1 MTKLKRLVKTITIP
15 YSFGQLKT
23 SLYMRTFYL
32 FLLLILFLSACEK
45 EFTPEIS
52 TAPPEL
58 VVEGYI
64 EGGEN
69 PTPAYVILTQS
80 KPFFGEL
87 DSTSFTDLYVHD
99 AEVTITSND
108 TIYPLTEICLQDL
121 TPIQKVFVKQFLGI
135 DPDSI
140 KANICMYLD
149 MTFQLKGRSG
159 GRYDLKIVSD
169 GQTHEATTTIP
180 RMVPLDS
187 INFKPLPGEQFQDY
201 RELHAY
207 MHDLGDAKD
216 YWRYF
221 TSINDSSYVTASF
234 SIYDDG
240 FISGQKLEFVM
251 NNGQEPAEGEDPF
264 TFGLFKLG
272 DTLSLK
278 WTTIDEAHYKFR
290 KTAEF
295 SKSQGPFS
303 SYVRIKGNVSDA
315 LGVWGGYNVQYL
327 HKIVK

>member
-1 MTKLKRLVKTITIP
+1 
-15 YSFGQLKT
+15 
-23 SLYMRTFYL
+23 MRQIALF
-32 FLLLILFLSACEK
+32 FLLVVFFASCER

-52 TAPPEL
+52 SAPAEL

-64 EGGEN
+64 EAGQN
-69 PTPAYVILTQS
+69 PIPAYVILTKS

-87 DSTSFTDLYVHD
+87 DSTSFADLYVHD
-99 AEVTITSND
+99 ADVTVTND
-108 TIYPLTEICLQDL
+108 GTIYPLTEVCLQDL
-121 TPIQKVFVKQFLGI
+121 TPAQKVLVKQFLGI

-149 MTFQLKGRSG
+149 LTFQLHGKTG
-159 GRYDLKIVSD
+159 GRYDLKIVSE
-169 GQTHEATTTIP
+169 GKTHEATTTIP
-180 RMVPLDS
+180 RLIPLDS
-187 INFKPLPGEQFQDY
+187 INFKELPGEQFENY
-201 RELHAY
+201 REMHAFIR
-207 MHDLGDAKD
+207 DLGDAKD

-221 TSINDSSYVTASF
+221 TSINDSSYVAPSF

-240 FISGQKLEFVM
+240 FISGQQLEFVM
-251 NNGQEPAEGEDPF
+251 NNGVEPAEGEDPF

-278 WTTIDEAHYKFR
+278 WTSIDEAHYQFR

-295 SKSQGPFS
+295 SKVQGPFS

-315 LGVWGGYNVQYL
+315 LGVWGGYNVQYIN
-327 HKIVK
+327 KIVQ